1 MRALVVDD
9 HEFTREGVIRI
20 LSDNFDITKLARAGN
35 YEDAMVQIRNEKW
48 DIVILDISLPGK
60 NGLEILRSIRELQ
73 SKVPVLILSMVPV
86 AQYAR
91 RILQAGASGY
101 LTKSEPAE
109 EFIKA
114 VRTIS
119 RGMKYFSPE
128 VQQELPDLI
137 DEAINKPKHHDL
149 SDREFEVLRS
159 LAEGKSTKEI
169 AREFKVSSNTVNSY
183 RKRVLMKLE
192 AKTNIDL
199 VKYAYKY
206 NIVDIDSSQF
216 SKPPADRKSI

>member
-9 HEFTREGVIRI
+9 HEFTREGIIHI
-20 LSDNFDITKLARAGN
+20 LTDNFDIVKLARAGN
-35 YEDAMVQIRNEKW
+35 YEDAMEQLQNGRW
-48 DIVILDISLPGK
+48 DIIILDINLPGK
-60 NGLEILRSIRELQ
+60 NGLEILRSIREIE
-73 SKVPVLILSMVPV
+73 SKVPVLVLSMVPV
-86 AQYAR
+86 SQYAR
-91 RILQAGASGY
+91 RVLQAGASGY

-137 DEAINKPKHHDL
+137 DEAINKPKHHNL
-149 SDREFEVLRS
+149 SDREFEVLRG

-169 AREFKVSSNTVNSY
+169 AREYKISTNTINSY
-183 RKRVLMKLE
+183 RKRVLLKLH
-192 AKTNIDL
+192 ARSNIDL
-199 VKYAYKY
+199 VKYAYK
-206 NIVDIDSSQF
+206 NKIIE
-216 SKPPADRKSI
+216 